1 MKRIRP
7 GQGEK
12 QGGHHVTTHPTA
24 TFLRQQR
31 QQERMRARTQVVS
44 LPHSIPHVAGK
55 GNRPLYWDFCS
66 VPTLRVGGLSVC
78 LSVCLSFLFPFS
90 LFPFSTM
97 TQ

>member
-12 QGGHHVTTHPTA
+12 GGHHVTTYPTA

-44 LPHSIPHVAGK
+44 LSPSTPHVAG
-55 GNRPLYWDFCS
+55 
-66 VPTLRVGGLSVC
+66 
-78 LSVCLSFLFPFS
+78 
-90 LFPFSTM
+90 
-97 TQ
+97 